1 MEDGITRVF
10 CPVCGAE
17 ICGIKYGG
25 VIYWKDR
32 CHKHIDVITVGFGE
46 DAREVERELEEEGGE
61 ILEVARDG
69 GYIVIIAYF
78 DCEQ

>member
-1 MEDGITRVF
+1 MEDVVRVF
-10 CPVCGAE
+10 CPVCGEE
-17 ICGIKYGG
+17 ICAIKYNT

-46 DAREVERELEEEGGE
+46 DAREVQRELEESGAE

-69 GYIVIIAYF
+69 GYEIIIAYF